1 VKPTHYPEYAI
12 FLYANKDDI
21 TKDVNGSER
30 EEYDRYSEE
39 MQEAGSMIAA
49 FALESYD
56 TATSIRSEG
65 ITDGP
70 FIEAKEV
77 VLGFYVI
84 EAPDLDAALAEAQRN
99 PIIKQGGGVEV
110 RPVEGFVVRPTSE

>member
-1 VKPTHYPEYAI
+1 MTEYAI
-12 FLYANKDDI
+12 LLYANKDDL
-21 TKDVNGSER
+21 VEEGNGSER
-30 EEYDRYSEE
+30 AEHDRHSEE
-39 MQEAGSMIAA
+39 LQEGGNMIAA
-49 FALESYD
+49 FALESYE
-56 TATSIRSEG
+56 TATSIRANG

-84 EAPDLDAALAEAQRN
+84 EARNLDDALATAQRN

-110 RPVEGFVVRPTSE
+110 RPVEGFVVRPTSGQ